1 MIPWQGPFHVS
12 LNAEESTI
20 QVFWPVF
27 EKLYKALFG
36 RLVKFRETRNQKQYT
51 SASYTCRLGEAI
63 SYHEVT
69 KIIIIIFPKFLEAK
83 KPKSEK
89 ISLVSS
95 FAFGG
100 WMIVRDVICLVQVKI
115 HST

>member
-36 RLVKFRETRNQKQYT
+36 RLVKFRET
-51 SASYTCRLGEAI
+51 
-63 SYHEVT
+63 
-69 KIIIIIFPKFLEAK
+69 
-83 KPKSEK
+83 
-89 ISLVSS
+89 
-95 FAFGG
+95 
-100 WMIVRDVICLVQVKI
+100 
-115 HST
+115 